1 MNLIV
6 NVTKTPIACLNVIT
20 CCSWWCH

>member
-1 MNLIV
+1 MHLIV